1 MEREDESGKSRE
13 GRLNMFKTCIK
24 FSKSP
29 KDLKW
34 IERQEHMNRSCA
46 TIILIKK
53 KKETIPMVCER
64 LEGKKQMYW
73 GKC

>member
-53 KKETIPMVCER
+53 KETILMVCER
-64 LEGKKQMYW
+64 LEGKKQMYR

>member
-53 KKETIPMVCER
+53 KKR
-64 LEGKKQMYW
+64 NYSHGF
-73 GKC
+73 

>member
-24 FSKSP
+24 FSKTP

-34 IERQEHMNRSCA
+34 IERQEHMNTSCA

-53 KKETIPMVCER
+53 EIIHMVFET